1 MGGQIGGQEA
11 LWDVRLRKHWQ
22 RAATGVQSSKAYM
35 PYNIRIIPAREFL
48 RLDAEGHLDLQTSR
62 KLLSDAIW
70 TCLRSKVGRV
80 LIDVREVATTDMT
93 AAHLCS
99 LADVCREV
107 SAPNEQDK
115 IAILNRPKDEFNR
128 AEFLA
133 SMAQGAGWN
142 IMAFQDFEAAFDW
155 LMS

>member
-1 MGGQIGGQEA
+1 
-11 LWDVRLRKHWQ
+11 
-22 RAATGVQSSKAYM
+22 
-35 PYNIRIIPAREFL
+35 
-48 RLDAEGHLDLQTSR
+48 
-62 KLLSDAIW
+62 
-70 TCLRSKVGRV
+70 